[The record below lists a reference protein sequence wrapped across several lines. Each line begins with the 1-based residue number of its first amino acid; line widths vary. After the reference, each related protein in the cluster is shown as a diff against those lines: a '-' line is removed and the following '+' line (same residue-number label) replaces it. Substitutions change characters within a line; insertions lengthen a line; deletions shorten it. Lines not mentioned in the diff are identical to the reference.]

1 MEDISYFYKSIDNS
15 DISLLGYNFKNER
28 IKDEIISKISY
39 HEIKEIDSSFSFK
52 QLLRNQKLD
61 NLLNNNSLKEVSHL
75 IIDLGNLDFSGNVL
89 NGKRH
94 IDNVIEILRKEMY
107 SQNTQNLFKPDDFPN
122 YRLLILSPLNSFATP
137 ETRFNFVGGNT
148 PLYTSDFAAVILDDS
163 IEIIKNRFKY
173 NELNKISLENL
184 KNYHYICNYETHK

>member
-89 NGKRH
+89 NRKRH
-94 IDNVIEILRKEMY
+94 IDNVIKILRKEMY

>member
-89 NGKRH
+89 NRKRH
-94 IDNVIEILRKEMY
+94 IGNVIAILRKEMY
-107 SQNTQNLFKPDDFPN
+107 SPNSQDLFKPDDFLTID
-122 YRLLILSPLNSFATP
+122 Y
-137 ETRFNFVGGNT
+137 
-148 PLYTSDFAAVILDDS
+148 
-163 IEIIKNRFKY
+163 
-173 NELNKISLENL
+173 
-184 KNYHYICNYETHK
+184 

>member
-75 IIDLGNLDFSGNVL
+75 IIDLGNLDFSGNVSTL
-89 NGKRH
+89 QS
-94 IDNVIEILRKEMY
+94 ILRKEMY

>member
-89 NGKRH
+89 NRKRH
-94 IDNVIEILRKEMY
+94 IGNVIAILRKEMY
-107 SQNTQNLFKPDDFPN
+107 SPNSQDLFKPDDFPN
-122 YRLLILSPLNSFATP
+122 YRLLILSPLNSFATS